1 MAFTDSDRLRRKIG
15 EVIPADGT
23 ASDTMFSVEQITD
36 ILTEA
41 GGDLNRAAWLGW
53 QQKAAEY
60 ANLVT
65 VSEGNSQRNMSD
77 LYKQAMAM
85 VKHYRDVMDNGMGDP
100 DLEGRRGRVHIGVIR
115 RSY

>member
-1 MAFTDSDRLRRKIG
+1 MAFTDSDRLRKKLG
-15 EVIPADGT
+15 EMIPADGT
-23 ASDTMFSVEQITD
+23 ASDTMFSDAQILD
-36 ILTEA
+36 MIAEA
-41 GGDLNRAAWLGW
+41 GGDLNRAAWIGW

-85 VKHYRDVMDNGMGDP
+85 VKHYRDVLDNGMGDP
-100 DLEGRRGRVHIGVIR
+100 DLEGRRGHVVIGKIS
-115 RSY
+115 RSI